1 MPTPTETAAAVLPEG
16 LLYVD
21 GVLRRAENART
32 YDNIGPWTGQRV
44 GVAADA
50 SARDV
55 EEAIAAARRA
65 FDTTDWAT
73 NHAKRFALVRK
84 LYDLFDANRDRL
96 VAIARHEVGAPM
108 MAVNRAQVANCMNS
122 WRDLMEVYPQVKWEK
137 DYGVKETAFGTSQRT
152 ALYEAVGVVGA
163 ITPWNFPLYVNAEK
177 VVSALLAGCTVI
189 LKPAPDTP
197 LAGAIFGELAAEA
210 GFPAGVLNVITA
222 SDPAE
227 AGEMIVTD
235 PRVDLITFT
244 GSTAIGKHILRQ
256 GAETM
261 KRAFLEL
268 GGKSVNIVLEDT
280 PDFAKIVAQSI
291 LVFHAG
297 QGCAVQSR
305 LLVPRSRQ
313 EEARQVL
320 KAAYDAFADK
330 WGHFDEPACSMGP
343 VVSKKQMER
352 VKAYVDIG
360 IAEGAT
366 LLSGGNLRPDLGS
379 GWFIEPT
386 CFVDVSNDMRIAQEE
401 IFGPVLVVIPFDD
414 DEDAI
419 RIANDS
425 VYGLSG
431 GVWSGDQQRAIGVA
445 RRVRT
450 GTIGVNGGTPINGDL
465 PFGGYKQSGIGRAW
479 GVEGIEEYLET
490 KVMAYPV

>member
-1 MPTPTETAAAVLPEG
+1 
-16 LLYVD
+16 
-21 GVLRRAENART
+21 
-32 YDNIGPWTGQRV
+32 
-44 GVAADA
+44 
-50 SARDV
+50 
-55 EEAIAAARRA
+55 
-65 FDTTDWAT
+65 
-73 NHAKRFALVRK
+73 
-84 LYDLFDANRDRL
+84 
-96 VAIARHEVGAPM
+96 
-108 MAVNRAQVANCMNS
+108 
-122 WRDLMEVYPQVKWEK
+122 MEVFPQVKWEK
-137 DYGVKETAFGTSQRT
+137 DFGVKATAFGTSQRT
-152 ALYEAVGVVGA
+152 AHYEAIGVAAA

-227 AGEMIVTD
+227 AGEMLVTD

-244 GSTAIGKHILRQ
+244 GSTAIGKHIMRQ

-261 KRAFLEL
+261 KRQFLEL
-268 GGKSVNIVLEDT
+268 GGKSVNIVLDDA
-280 PDFAKIVAQSI
+280 PNFAEVVAQSI

-305 LLVPRSRQ
+305 LLVPRTRY
-313 EEARQVL
+313 EEAKQIL
-320 KAAYDAFADK
+320 KAAYDSFADK
-330 WGHFDEPACSMGP
+330 WGHFDEPTCAMGP

-352 VKAYVDIG
+352 VKAYIDLGVQ
-360 IAEGAT
+360 EGAT
-366 LLSGGNLRPDLGS
+366 LLSGGNLRPDMGT

-386 CFVDVSNDMRIAQEE
+386 CFVDVTNDMRIAQEE
-401 IFGPVLVVIPFDD
+401 IFGPVLVVIPFEDD
-414 DEDAI
+414 DDAI

-431 GVWSGDQQRAIGVA
+431 GVWSGDLQRGIGVA
-445 RRVRT
+445 KQVRT
-450 GTIGVNGGTPINGDL
+450 GTIGINGGVPINGDL

-479 GVEGIEEYLET
+479 GVEGVEEYLET